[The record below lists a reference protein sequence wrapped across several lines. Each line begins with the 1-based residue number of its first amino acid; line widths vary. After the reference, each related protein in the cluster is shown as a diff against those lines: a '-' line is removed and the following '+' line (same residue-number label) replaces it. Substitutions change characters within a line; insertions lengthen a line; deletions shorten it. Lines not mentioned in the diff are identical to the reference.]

1 MRRHTETNKKRNT
14 DSRYT
19 YTRWTHSTL
28 IFPNICHFPF
38 IRSRSNQTNQHL
50 FDSIRV
56 PFEYSRCFSP
66 LAAIWRRRTLVAR
79 PVGRRQLKSL
89 PKKKVQRPFSATMS
103 LVLGIGTCCWLSAE
117 RWSGS
122 EVKCW
127 AAIRC
132 HNYTSGQALWYHKM
146 AGRDCV

>member
-79 PVGRRQLKSL
+79 LVGRRQLKSL
-89 PKKKVQRPFSATMS
+89 PKKRYKGLFPPQWVWFLELEHVAGCLLSGGVVEWYRGE
-103 LVLGIGTCCWLSAE
+103 VLGSHSLSQLYF
-117 RWSGS
+117 RPSS
-122 EVKCW
+122 MVP
-127 AAIRC
+127 
-132 HNYTSGQALWYHKM
+132 
-146 AGRDCV
+146 